1 MVLQH
6 FSFPEHMMRT
16 LLFVGCLIF
25 VEAKIR
31 SDPIIIL
38 ECDPLGTL
46 WRMGSNH
53 HCVCRPYFYGAYC
66 HRIRRCVSG
75 RPVTVNCTMPEE
87 RYAAHAQRRCTS
99 SMKTSIDI
107 CDCFH
112 GYNGPLCEH
121 VERIPLH
128 ERRSHRDDS
137 YHPRQIPYQPPPDQ
151 NSAAHAEEQ
160 DFYDLSTTSTFDS
173 RWVLFLLLHL
183 LLVICAVVCV
193 SLALSCY
200 FRQKANRR
208 LRPLFGSYAPIPVPV
223 IHPKPDRELLVLPP
237 NYEEAT
243 SQRAANAQNTSTK
256 SSSQPGSAL
265 ADETLHITHKKKR
278 MLHVTTKEKMVHLHV

>member
-1 MVLQH
+1 
-6 FSFPEHMMRT
+6 
-16 LLFVGCLIF
+16 
-25 VEAKIR
+25 
-31 SDPIIIL
+31 
-38 ECDPLGTL
+38 
-46 WRMGSNH
+46 MGSNH

-87 RYAAHAQRRCTS
+87 RYSAHAQRRCTS
-99 SMKTSIDI
+99 SMKTSIDVAELQQAI
-107 CDCFH
+107 NF
-112 GYNGPLCEH
+112 YVFLSS
-121 VERIPLH
+121 
-128 ERRSHRDDS
+128 RRSHRGDP
-137 YHPRQIPYQPPPDQ
+137 HPPRQIPYQPQRDQ
-151 NSAAHAEEQ
+151 VSAAHAEEQ
-160 DFYDLSTTSTFDS
+160 DLHDFSTTSTFDS

-208 LRPLFGSYAPIPVPV
+208 LRPLFGSYAPVPVPV

-243 SQRAANAQNTSTK
+243 SQETANAQSQNTK
-256 SSSQPGSAL
+256 PGSQPGSTL
-265 ADETLHITHKKKR
+265 ADETLHITHKNKR